1 MSYLMMA
8 LGDGNAAMTRAVID
22 ASEPYM
28 TEAGATSIRGAAI
41 LTGAN
46 TGKGLVSSVWDN
58 PDGYFENRGKWLAD
72 PKVVE
77 TFQAAGITSTQVTM
91 AEITAERGTCEGKY
105 GVGIW
110 QTGTDFSQSVI
121 DEVVDAVE
129 AVMVGQGANGLRTT
143 RLLTGENTGMALGV
157 FFVDSLADYFGTL
170 PKLLAA
176 PDVVAGFQKAGI
188 VTQMRSITQTI

>member
-8 LGDGNAAMTRAVID
+8 LGDGNAVATRAVID

-46 TGKGLVSSVWDN
+46 TGKALVSSVWDS
-58 PDGYFENRGKWLAD
+58 PDGYFDNRASWLAD
-72 PKVVE
+72 PKVVAAFHE
-77 TFQAAGITSTQVTM
+77 AGITSTQVTM

-105 GVGIW
+105 GVGVF
-110 QTGTDFSQSVI
+110 QTGTDFSQSAV
-121 DEVVDAVE
+121 DQVVDAVE
-129 AVMVGQGANGLRTT
+129 AAMIGQGANGLRTT

-157 FFVDSLADYFGTL
+157 FFVDSLADFFGTL
-170 PKLLAA
+170 PKLLAD
-176 PDVVAGFQKAGI
+176 PEVVAGFQRSGL

>member
-8 LGDGNAAMTRAVID
+8 LGDGNAAATRAIVD
-22 ASEPYM
+22 ASGPYM
-28 TEAGATSIRGAAI
+28 TAAGATSIRGSAI

-46 TGKGLVSSVWDN
+46 TGKSLVSSVWDN
-58 PDGYFENRGKWLAD
+58 PDGYFEKRATWLAD

-77 TFQAAGITSTQVTM
+77 IFQAAGTRSTQVTM

-110 QTGTDFSQSVI
+110 QTGADFSQSSV
-121 DEVVDAVE
+121 DQVVDAVE
-129 AVMVGQGANGLRTT
+129 AAIIGQGANGLRTT

-157 FFVDSLADYFGTL
+157 FFVDSLADFFGTL
-170 PKLLAA
+170 PKLLDDS
-176 PDVVAGFQKAGI
+176 DVVAGFQRAGL
-188 VTQMRSITQTI
+188 VTHMRSITQTI

>member
-8 LGDGNAAMTRAVID
+8 LGDGNAVATRAVID

-28 TEAGATSIRGAAI
+28 TAAGATSIRGAAI

-46 TGKGLVSSVWDN
+46 TGKALVSSVWES
-58 PDGYFENRGKWLAD
+58 PDGYFDNRASWLAD

-77 TFQAAGITSTQVTM
+77 AFQAAGITSTQVTM

-105 GVGIW
+105 GVGVF
-110 QTGTDFSQSVI
+110 QTGTDFSQSAV
-121 DEVVDAVE
+121 DQVVDAVE
-129 AVMVGQGANGLRTT
+129 AAMIGQGANGLRTT
-143 RLLTGENTGMALGV
+143 RILTGENTGMALGV
-157 FFVDSLADYFGTL
+157 FFVDSLADFFGTL
-170 PKLLAA
+170 PNLLADS
-176 PDVVAGFQKAGI
+176 DVVAGFQRAGL